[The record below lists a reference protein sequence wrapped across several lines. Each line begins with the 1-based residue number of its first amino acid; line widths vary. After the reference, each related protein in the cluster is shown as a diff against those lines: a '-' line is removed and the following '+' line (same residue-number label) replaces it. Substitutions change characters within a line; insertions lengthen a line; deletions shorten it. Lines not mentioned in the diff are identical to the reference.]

1 MKNRA
6 VFLDRDGTINVDVGY
21 PSRVGQIQIYPSSFE
36 AVRRIK
42 AAGFLA
48 VIVTNQSGIGRGFLT
63 EADLAEI
70 HRYVRAEFAARDIHL
85 DGIYHCPHFELAADP
100 AYRKSCSCRKP
111 ETGMALRAAADLD
124 IDLRRSYMVGD
135 KVEDMLFGINIGAV
149 PVLVRTGYGTASEK
163 ALKERGI
170 EVGAVADDLSGA
182 VDWILGRDAAER

>member
-21 PSRVGQIQIYPSSFE
+21 PSRVEQIEIYPLSIE
-36 AVRRIK
+36 AVRKIK

-48 VIVTNQSGIGRGFLT
+48 VIVTNQSGIGRGLLT

-70 HRYVRAEFAARDIHL
+70 HHHVRAEFAARDIHV
-85 DGIYHCPHFELAADP
+85 DGIYYCPHFDLSPDP
-100 AYRKSCSCRKP
+100 SFRKNCSCRKP

-149 PVLVRTGYGTASEK
+149 PVLVRTGYGTASEII
-163 ALKERGI
+163 LKERGI
-170 EVGAVADDLSGA
+170 QVGAVADDLLGA
-182 VDWILGRDAAER
+182 VNWILGRDEAKR

>member
-6 VFLDRDGTINVDVGY
+6 VFIDRDGTINVDVGY
-21 PSRVGQIQIYPSSFE
+21 PSRVEQIEIYPSSFE
-36 AVRRIK
+36 AVRKIK

-63 EADLAEI
+63 EADLTEI
-70 HRYVRAEFAARDIHL
+70 HGYVKSEFAVRGL
-85 DGIYHCPHFELAADP
+85 RVDGIYYCPHYDLSSNRE
-100 AYRKSCSCRKP
+100 YRRNCSCRKP
-111 ETGMALRAAADLD
+111 EPGMALRAAADLD

-163 ALKERGI
+163 TLKERGI
-170 EVGAVADDLSGA
+170 QVGAVADDLLGA
-182 VDWILGRDAAER
+182 VNWILGRDAAKR